1 MGDLHAPWLGVPL
14 PGVAAI
20 PLPRCATGVM
30 LLLPPR
36 MLPSQP
42 PRCRPRCASCSH
54 VHVGLLWVR
63 LRLAIPRHWTAT
75 HAHSSVSTASYHQ
88 PTTTRARSC
97 AMDDRARAKDGRPVT
112 DCWSRGQRPHAGTRW
127 PILLPTAS
135 ALQGF
140 DGKCRFARRLA
151 RGQSGGRSTEGGHCQ
166 VSWLGSV
173 RGRRRG

>member
-1 MGDLHAPWLGVPL
+1 MSPTNPRRPSVAAEQRNQVPHQDPSQSVQGKGGVVGDLHAPWLGVPL

-75 HAHSSVSTASYHQ
+75 HAHSSVSTASSHQ

-112 DCWSRGQRPHAGTRW
+112 DCWSRGQRPHAGTR
-127 PILLPTAS
+127 
-135 ALQGF
+135 
-140 DGKCRFARRLA
+140 
-151 RGQSGGRSTEGGHCQ
+151 
-166 VSWLGSV
+166 
-173 RGRRRG
+173 